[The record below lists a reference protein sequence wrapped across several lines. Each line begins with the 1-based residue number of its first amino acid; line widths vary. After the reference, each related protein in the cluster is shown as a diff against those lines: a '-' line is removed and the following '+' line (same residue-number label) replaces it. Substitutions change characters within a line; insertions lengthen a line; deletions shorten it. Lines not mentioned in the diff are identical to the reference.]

1 MFLRK
6 EKDSMIEVKVI
17 YTNLPKITK
26 HTKTDFFVYREV
38 EVKGHAEHTGYTNNT
53 RVCAGISAITLG
65 IIRLLDE
72 QHKVEYHKG
81 YFHVHVDR
89 AINQEFKDV
98 CDKESVYALNT
109 LVCQLYEIY
118 KNYPNAFKSF
128 DLIEEKEN
136 IENETRKSS
145 NSNTKRTSRKQH
157 KLGLYSITESPN
169 LKED

>member
-6 EKDSMIEVKVI
+6 EKDSMIEVKVR
-17 YTNLPKITK
+17 YTNVPKITK
-26 HTKTDFFVYREV
+26 NRKDDFFIYREV
-38 EVKGHAEHTGYTNNT
+38 LVQGHAEHTGYTNNT
-53 RVCAGISAITLG
+53 RVCAGISACTLG
-65 IIRLLDE
+65 IIRLLDGM
-72 QHKVEYHKG
+72 HHVDYHKG
-81 YFHVHVDR
+81 YFHVWLEQEP
-89 AINQEFKDV
+89 NKEFKNR

-109 LVCQLYEIY
+109 LVCQLFEIY

-136 IENETRKSS
+136 NDETRKSS

-169 LKED
+169 LEED

>member
-17 YTNLPKITK
+17 YTNLPHTTK

-72 QHKVEYHKG
+72 KHKVEYSKG
-81 YFHVHVDR
+81 YFHVHVDCK
-89 AINQEFKDV
+89 IDKEFRNT

-109 LVCQLYEIY
+109 LVCQLFEIY
-118 KNYPNAFKSF
+118 KNYPNAFKRF

-136 IENETRKSS
+136 NDETRKSS

-157 KLGLYSITESPN
+157 KLGLYSITQSPN
-169 LKED
+169 FEEN